1 LCKRYGVINC
11 NIQDDIVI
19 AAAIATIT
27 LIVFIASELD
37 ILIFTLSNATD
48 IKTIDK
54 PSPTT
59 DRKSTSP
66 TNLSANPIANT
77 TNCSGS
83 STPFKTTFSFSPPAS
98 LNSSVLSPSFRRHL

>member
-1 LCKRYGVINC
+1 MHLLAIPKDMTVKTPAINIAVAACAKDIGVISC

-37 ILIFTLSNATD
+37 IFNFATLSNATD

-66 TNLSANPIANT
+66 TNL
-77 TNCSGS
+77 C
-83 STPFKTTFSFSPPAS
+83 
-98 LNSSVLSPSFRRHL
+98 